1 MRMQISSRSVP
12 AWLAGTAAAAAVFLS
27 YAATSGRT
35 ETRGGVAPSVQIGA
49 AAASSRLDAAKA
61 NGAGRL
67 VAGITPSTERQVFGG
82 HVQQR
87 PLPANLRIPLQPSEG
102 HWLRTGTDTSAQR
115 ANLLR
120 RPSVRASGGRSA
132 LVAAAACDVNRFG
145 GLSGDALVTAIK
157 TSETGCINELF
168 GLKGATAQRT
178 FNEAKMVT
186 VANAL
191 RTSSLSYDGTN
202 AGSTLQLV
210 LYMRAGYYVQFYDD
224 AVGNYGSALASAVRG
239 ALDAYIG
246 NANFGRVD
254 NVHGEVLAEVVTLI
268 DSSGENA
275 RYLSTVSRLL
285 DGYNTSYNAHYW
297 MKAAVNNA
305 YTVLFRGH
313 DNDAF
318 RAAVQANSAIVDT
331 LNRFVT
337 RHFAQLG
344 GEQDYLVANAGR
356 EMGRFLQ
363 YDGAVRTKV
372 RPLAKSMLDRSQI
385 TGNTAKLWM
394 GVGEMVDFHDKAN
407 CSYYQLCDYTAR
419 IDAAVL
425 PVRHQCSSTLRIR
438 AQALTAT
445 ELAQSCATVAGQ
457 EAYFHQQLATG
468 KRPVA
473 NDNNSALEMVVFRS
487 SDDYGTY
494 AGALYGIDTNNGGM
508 YLEGNPSVPGNQARF
523 IAYQAEWLLPKFEIW
538 NLTHEYVHYLD
549 GRFDMFGDFN
559 AAMSQ
564 KTVWWVEGLAEY
576 LSYSYRKEDYVRARE
591 QAATGA
597 YKLSQIHGNDYAS
610 GSTRVYQWGYLAVRY
625 MFEKRRGD
633 VDSILGYF
641 RPGNYTGYGTFM
653 TGIGTRYDQAF
664 AGWLP
669 CAADPQSTTCGNTP
683 PVASFSA
690 VTSGTQVLFRSTAT
704 DANGRVVSQ
713 HWDFGDGSSSTLK
726 DVLKTYSRAGT
737 YQAKLTVTDDHGAS
751 HTLARAITV
760 VATPVCP
767 ASDVRVLGRNCMR
780 SGLSAQA
787 GQTLYFYI
795 QVPAGVKRLSFGLI
809 GASDSGNPDLYV
821 STTGWASPASFT
833 HRSATRNRI
842 EQVVLTNPAAG
853 YVYVS
858 VHAHTAITRTVLRSE
873 Y

>member
-1 MRMQISSRSVP
+1 MQISRRSVP

-35 ETRGGVAPSVQIGA
+35 ETRGVAPSVQAGTT
-49 AAASSRLDAAKA
+49 AAASQLIAARTNA
-61 NGAGRL
+61 AGRL
-67 VAGITPSTERQVFGG
+67 VAGITPSTERQVFGD

-87 PLPANLRIPLQPSEG
+87 PLPPNLRIPLQPSEG

-115 ANLLR
+115 ANLLS
-120 RPSVRASGGRSA
+120 RPSVRTSNGRSA
-132 LVAAAACDVNRFG
+132 LTAAAACDVNRFG
-145 GLSGDALVTAIK
+145 ALSGAALVTAIK

-168 GLKGATAQRT
+168 GLKGAAAQRT

-186 VANAL
+186 VANGL
-191 RTSSLSYDGTN
+191 RTASLSYDGTN

-210 LYMRAGYYVQFYDD
+210 LFMRAGYYVQFYDD
-224 AVGNYGSALASAVRG
+224 AVGNYGSALTSAVRG

-246 NANFGRVD
+246 NANFGRID

-363 YDGAVRTKV
+363 YDGALRTKV

-438 AQALTAT
+438 AQALTAA

-457 EAYFHQQLATG
+457 EAYFHQQLATA

-508 YLEGNPSVPGNQARF
+508 YLEGNPSRPGNQARF

-549 GRFDMFGDFN
+549 GRFDMFGDFQ

-625 MFEKRRGD
+625 MFEKRHGD

-653 TGIGTRYDQAF
+653 AGIGTRYDQAF

-683 PVASFSA
+683 PVASFTA

-704 DANGRVVSQ
+704 DANGRVASQ
-713 HWDFGDGSSSTLK
+713 VWDFGDGTSSTLK
-726 DVLKTYSRAGT
+726 DVLKTYSSPGT

-751 HTLARAITV
+751 HTQVRAITV
-760 VATPVCP
+760 VRTLACP

-780 SGLSAQA
+780 SGLSAAA

-795 QVPAGVKRLSFGLI
+795 QVPAGVKRLSLGLT
-809 GASDSGNPDLYV
+809 GASGGGNPDLYV

-833 HRSATRNRI
+833 HRSATNNKI

-858 VHAHTAITRTVLRSE
+858 VHARTAITKAVLRSE